1 MFMDS
6 MVVFWE
12 VDKGRE
18 MYSDSETRRLGD
30 KEIAEK
36 RVAREFWE
44 KIEEEKQYDNID
56 NSLQTK

>member
-18 MYSDSETRRLGD
+18 RYSDSETRRLGD

-36 RVAREFWE
+36 GLLESFE
-44 KIEEEKQYDNID
+44 KR
-56 NSLQTK
+56 